1 MMEELQKYSDK
12 IATEFLKIPQNYKLI
27 EEYGHI
33 DQEVHDISEEYAI
46 LKLKINQLEE
56 RMLSARFG
64 LNIIEATIEDIKER
78 ESSHAPPGDPYLP

>member
-33 DQEVHDISEEYAI
+33 DQEVHDISEEYEI

-56 RMLSARFG
+56 RMLSAWFG
-64 LNIIEATIEDIKER
+64 LKIIEATIEDIKER
-78 ESSHAPPGDPYLP
+78 ETYHAPTGDPYLP

>member
-12 IATEFLKIPQNYKLI
+12 IATEFRKIPQNYKLI

-33 DQEVHDISEEYAI
+33 DQEVHDISEEYEI

-64 LNIIEATIEDIKER
+64 LKIIEATIEDIKEQ

>member
-12 IATEFLKIPQNYKLI
+12 IAKKFREIPQNYKLI

-33 DQEVHDISEEYAI
+33 DQEVLDISEEYEV
-46 LKLKINQLEE
+46 LKIKINQLEE

-64 LNIIEATIEDIKER
+64 LKIIEAAIDDVKER
-78 ESSHAPPGDPYLP
+78 ESSHVPTEDSYLP